1 MSVLRVRKE
10 LKSWLGAVMGA
21 VCHVSGLSLEWSPV
35 WDEGGL
41 GVGVGVN
48 PAVISQSQCAG

>member
-1 MSVLRVRKE
+1 
-10 LKSWLGAVMGA
+10 MGA

-35 WDEGGL
+35 WDEGG
-41 GVGVGVN
+41 VGVGVN